1 MSRAGVA
8 LAIIGIIIGASGIW
22 FGYTAWSNQAEIQ
35 ARLTNTEDQ
44 LNSLETGLTNVEN
57 QLNSQTSQGFWYSSN
72 EAIFTPTDLAYEVV
86 PDMNISLEIGTPVSL
101 YLSFSSSA
109 RVLPDPASFADMLF
123 YFAID
128 GVRLVS
134 PFTRVGP
141 YQGQD
146 TYDYHSVS
154 LTYVIDE
161 VSPGIHDFAIIVFSE
176 TAGNLIRESTF
187 VIISFSLPM

>member
-8 LAIIGIIIGASGIW
+8 LAIIGIILGASGLW
-22 FGYTAWSNQAEIQ
+22 FGYTAWSNQE
-35 ARLTNTEDQ
+35 
-44 LNSLETGLTNVEN
+44 
-57 QLNSQTSQGFWYSSN
+57 NSQSPQGFWHSSN
-72 EAIFTPTDLAYEVV
+72 EDIFTPTALAYEVV
-86 PDMNISLEIGTPVSL
+86 PGMNISLEIGTPVSL

-109 RVLPDPASFADMLF
+109 RVLPDPASFADILF
-123 YFAID
+123 YFAMD
-128 GVRLVS
+128 GVRLAS

>member
-35 ARLTNTEDQ
+35 ARLTNVEDQ
-44 LNSLETGLTNVEN
+44 VS
-57 QLNSQTSQGFWYSSN
+57 SQSPQGFWYSSN
-72 EAIFTPTDLAYEVV
+72 ETIFTPTALDYEVV
-86 PDMNISLEIGTPVSL
+86 PNMNISMEIGAPVSL
-101 YLSFSSSA
+101 YLSFTSSA
-109 RVLPDPASFADMLF
+109 RVLPDPASFADILF
-123 YFAID
+123 YFAMD
-128 GVRLVS
+128 GVRLTS

-161 VSPGIHDFAIIVFSE
+161 ASPGVHNFAIVVFSE
-176 TAGNLIRESTF
+176 TAGNFIRESTF

>member
-1 MSRAGVA
+1 MSRAGVT

-35 ARLTNTEDQ
+35 ARLTNVEDQ
-44 LNSLETGLTNVEN
+44 VS
-57 QLNSQTSQGFWYSSN
+57 SQSPQGFWYSSN
-72 EAIFTPTDLAYEVV
+72 ETIFTPTALDYEVV
-86 PDMNISLEIGTPVSL
+86 PNMNISMEIGAPVSL
-101 YLSFSSSA
+101 YLSFTSSA
-109 RVLPDPASFADMLF
+109 RVLPDPASFADILF
-123 YFAID
+123 YFAMD
-128 GVRLVS
+128 GVRLTS

-161 VSPGIHDFAIIVFSE
+161 ASPGVHNFAIVVFSE
-176 TAGNLIRESTF
+176 TAGNFIRESTF

>member
-8 LAIIGIIIGASGIW
+8 LAIIGIIIGASGFW
-22 FGYTAWSNQAEIQ
+22 FGYTAWSSQAEVQ
-35 ARLTNTEDQ
+35 ARLTDAEDQ
-44 LNSLETGLTNVEN
+44 LNSVQTGLTNVED
-57 QLNSQTSQGFWYSSN
+57 QLNSQTPQGFWYSSN
-72 EAIFTPTDLAYEVV
+72 EAIFTPTDLDYVVV

-109 RVLPDPASFADMLF
+109 RVLPDPASFADILF
-123 YFAID
+123 YFAVD
-128 GVRLVS
+128 GVRLTS

-154 LTYVIDE
+154 LTYVIDAA
-161 VSPGIHDFAIIVFSE
+161 SPGVHNFAIIVFSE
-176 TAGNLIRESTF
+176 TAGNFIRESTF

>member
-1 MSRAGVA
+1 LSRAGVT

-35 ARLTNTEDQ
+35 ARLTNVEDQ
-44 LNSLETGLTNVEN
+44 VS
-57 QLNSQTSQGFWYSSN
+57 SQSPQGFWYSSN
-72 EAIFTPTDLAYEVV
+72 ETIFTPTALDYEVV
-86 PDMNISLEIGTPVSL
+86 PNMNISMEIGAPVSL
-101 YLSFSSSA
+101 YLSFTSSA
-109 RVLPDPASFADMLF
+109 RVLPDPASFADILF
-123 YFAID
+123 YFAMD
-128 GVRLVS
+128 GVRLTS

-161 VSPGIHDFAIIVFSE
+161 ASPGVHNFAIVVFSE
-176 TAGNLIRESTF
+176 TAGNFIRESTF

>member
-8 LAIIGIIIGASGIW
+8 LAIIGIIIGASGLW
-22 FGYTAWSNQAEIQ
+22 FGYTAWSNQ
-35 ARLTNTEDQ
+35 T
-44 LNSLETGLTNVEN
+44 
-57 QLNSQTSQGFWYSSN
+57 NSQSPQGFWHSSN
-72 EAIFTPTDLAYEVV
+72 EAIFTPTALAYEVV

-109 RVLPDPASFADMLF
+109 RVLPDPASFADILF
-123 YFAID
+123 YFAMD
-128 GVRLVS
+128 GVRLAS

-154 LTYVIDE
+154 LTYVIDGA
-161 VSPGIHDFAIIVFSE
+161 SPGVHDFAIVVFSE
-176 TAGNLIRESTF
+176 TAGNFIRESTF
-187 VIISFSLPM
+187 VIISYQLPA